1 VEEGKGVRV
10 LATRFIIPGPL
21 LGWIGTDGASPG
33 IHAESDLEIL
43 IVSLSLGWMPPLI
56 RTLAQFLRGNAYTVG
71 EFRFMSKSMICMTV
85 TFNHA
90 TVQDA

>member
-1 VEEGKGVRV
+1 
-10 LATRFIIPGPL
+10 
-21 LGWIGTDGASPG
+21 
-33 IHAESDLEIL
+33 L

-71 EFRFMSKSMICMTV
+71 ELRFMSKSKICMTV